1 MRNDEKIN
9 IWFFDVDFT
18 LLSNGYC
25 IDNKM
30 TPIIGTK
37 DDMSDFFNSGGD
49 YSDCYAFQSLR
60 NLIAGLRKVSPVYGL
75 TVAFED
81 REATMKSNI
90 VYEYYNI
97 NDVIVVSS
105 KDDKIDYILNYVKKN
120 PITNPILIDDDLETL
135 IKARKAGID
144 AFHTTNLL
152 FYLYELS
159 DGDKIS
165 GNEFLDIWN
174 SSNWDFTSIMGKNN
188 LAPVNENNY
197 QETTVHEGDLFNYHV
212 IREDHTNTEDVN
224 DDNDED
230 DDTTI
235 HISKLW
241 LRVGEGLFLL
251 LGVFIGF
258 IIALF
263 YIGSQV
269 KDEADYAS
277 KLSASE
283 IIDYRDDLTDLSRRI
298 KYEDDSDLDEIKYDL
313 MLIPDDPALTDDVKD
328 VINDLVMEESYRQA
342 EIYYDEECYIPALSH
357 FLRYPDYKQSF
368 YRIQDII
375 QLTDREIFKAD
386 SGNYFVY
393 QEACEL
399 LEKGEYKT
407 AADLFM
413 LIEDYNDSYRKEVQA
428 LLQAENDQIMA
439 KYENLH
445 DEND

>member
-25 IDNKM
+25 VDKKM
-30 TPIIGTK
+30 SPIIGTK
-37 DDMSDFFNSGGD
+37 EDMFDFFNSGGE
-49 YSDCYAFQSLR
+49 YSDCYPFNSLR

-81 REATMKSNI
+81 QEATMKSNI
-90 VYEYYNI
+90 VYSYYNI
-97 NDVIVVSS
+97 NDVIVVTS
-105 KDDKIDYILNYVKKN
+105 KDEKINYILDYVKKN

-152 FYLYELS
+152 FYLYEIS

-174 SSNWDFTSIMGKNN
+174 LSNLDFTSIMCKNEFST
-188 LAPVNENNY
+188 VNENNY
-197 QETTVHEGDLFNYHV
+197 HETTVHDGDSFNYPV
-212 IREDHTNTEDVN
+212 IREDPEKEENV
-224 DDNDED
+224 ED
-230 DDTTI
+230 DKNTV

-258 IIALF
+258 IISLF
-263 YIGSQV
+263 YIGYQV
-269 KDEADYAS
+269 KEEANS
-277 KLSASE
+277 VSELSAHE
-283 IIDYRDDLTDLSRRI
+283 IIDYRDELTTLSFRI
-298 KYEDDSDLDEIKYDL
+298 KHEDDSDLDEIKYEL
-313 MLIPDDPALTDDVKD
+313 MLIPDDPALTENIDD
-328 VINDLVMEESYRQA
+328 VINDLIVEESYRQA
-342 EIYYDEECYIPALSH
+342 EIYYDEESYIPAISH

-368 YRIQDII
+368 YRIQDIC
-375 QLTDREIFKAD
+375 QLTDRELFKAD
-386 SGNYFVY
+386 SGDYFVY

-407 AADLFM
+407 SADLFM

-428 LLQAENDQIMA
+428 LLQSEHDQIINKYESLHEEND
-439 KYENLH
+439 
-445 DEND
+445 